1 MGSPEITAI
10 YGLRDHR
17 YFHRVR
23 YAMLLSGGVDSS
35 TALAEL
41 VAAGH
46 SVHAYYLKVW
56 LEDELDY
63 LGSCPWE
70 EDLSYARAVCEQ
82 FKVQLTVVPLQL
94 QYHEAVV
101 TYTLEELKAGRT
113 PSPDIFCNERIK
125 FGAFLDYLEEK
136 EGRSADVRIASGH
149 YAQIV
154 RRDDNVALM
163 RSPDPVKDQTYFL
176 CHLHAEQLSRLEF
189 PIGHHTKEEVRA
201 KAEHYELANKERKDS
216 QGICFLGKIRYPE
229 FVRHYLGEQ
238 AGQTLEWETGRV
250 LGLHKGYWFYTIGQR
265 QGLGLGGGP
274 WYVVNKD
281 VEANIVYVSHSMSAA
296 ERARH
301 TFTVSELSWNGSPAA
316 DGDSLVKIRHGPKLH
331 QARLRRIDPDRIE
344 VTLRE
349 ADRGV
354 APGQFAVFY
363 EGQRCLGCGKIEEEQ
378 CTYS

>member
-1 MGSPEITAI
+1 
-10 YGLRDHR
+10 
-17 YFHRVR
+17 
-23 YAMLLSGGVDSS
+23 MLLSGGVDSS

-41 VAAGH
+41 VAAGR

-82 FKVQLTVVPLQL
+82 FEVPLTVVPLQL

-101 TYTLEELKAGRT
+101 TYTLSELKAGRT

-125 FGAFLDYLEEK
+125 FGAFLEYLEEK
-136 EGRSADVRIASGH
+136 EGRSSDLRIASGH
-149 YAQIV
+149 YAQI
-154 RRDDNVALM
+154 RRNDDEVALY

-176 CHLHAEQLSRLEF
+176 CHLNAEQLSRLEF
-189 PIGHHTKEEVRA
+189 PIGHCTKDEVRA
-201 KAEHYELANKERKDS
+201 KAEAYELPNKDRKDS

-229 FVRHYLGEQ
+229 FVRHYLGSQDGSIVER
-238 AGQTLEWETGRV
+238 ETDRV
-250 LGLHKGYWFYTIGQR
+250 LGSHKGYWFYTIGQR

-274 WYVVNKD
+274 WYVVKKD
-281 VEANIVYVSHSMSAA
+281 VESNTVFVSHSMTATD
-296 ERARH
+296 RARR
-301 TFTVSELSWNGSPAA
+301 TFTVSELSWNGSPAPE
-316 DGDSLVKIRHGPKLH
+316 GDALVKIRHGPKLH
-331 QARLRRIDPDRIE
+331 EATLRWLEQDRIE
-344 VTLRE
+344 VTLGD

-363 EGQRCLGCGKIEEEQ
+363 DEQRCLGCGKIEEE
-378 CTYS
+378 